1 MKFSICNVIFKDWK
15 IDDVFQYAS
24 ELGYDGLEISPFTL
38 AESVSDISQ
47 SERRRIRKLAEKT
60 KVAVVG
66 IQWLLA
72 SPAGLYINHYDPKVR
87 EKTKNYLLELV
98 KFCGDI
104 GGSIMVFGSPKQ
116 RQIPEQVTYADAWNN
131 TKATF
136 KECAEYAQKRDVTIC
151 LEPLATEFPN
161 NFIRTPAE
169 AVKMIEEIDNP
180 SFKLVI
186 DTLSCAGEIID
197 TPRAIRKYKKYVAH
211 VHVNDDNKSYP
222 GRGGIV
228 WPPIAEALKEINYEG
243 YVSTEIFVWE
253 FDPKT
258 IARESINFLK
268 PLFL

>member
-1 MKFSICNVIFKDWK
+1 MIFKDWG
-15 IDDVFQYAS
+15 IDDIFQYAS

-38 AESVSDISQ
+38 GESVFDISPN
-47 SERRRIRKLAEKT
+47 ERERIRQLAEKT

-87 EKTKNYLLELV
+87 ERTKNYLLELV
-98 KFCGDI
+98 RFCADI

-116 RQIPEQVTYADAWNN
+116 RQILEQVTFADAWNY

-136 KECAEYAQKRDVTIC
+136 KECAEFAQTQGVTIC
-151 LEPLATEFPN
+151 IEPLSTEFPN

-169 AVKMIEEIDNP
+169 AVKMIEEINHP
-180 SFKLVI
+180 NFKLII

-197 TPRAIRKYKKYVAH
+197 TPRALRKYKKYIAH

-228 WPPIAEALKEINYEG
+228 WPPIAEALKEINYQG
-243 YVSTEIFVWE
+243 YISTEIFIWE
-253 FDPKT
+253 SDPKT
-258 IARESINFLK
+258 IAGESIEFLRR
-268 PLFL
+268 LFQ